1 MKFLLFTRENN
12 IFDDILKDASLKNQ
26 YKTKIEYKENLIL
39 GFPEDDN
46 FGKILS
52 YIMLKYGDD
61 MKDFHSIVPDR
72 TPVPNVDYVPVRR
85 DRNQQFLK
93 FIYCHCQHIQQL
105 LQMLAPKKRVVLLS
119 SCRHFLT

>member
-1 MKFLLFTRENN
+1 MKFLMFTRENSK
-12 IFDDILKDASLKNQ
+12 FDDILKDASLKNQ

-61 MKDFHSIVPDR
+61 MKDFHSVVPDR
-72 TPVPNVDYVPVRR
+72 TPVPNVDYVPIRK
-85 DRNQQFLK
+85 DRK
-93 FIYCHCQHIQQL
+93 TKI
-105 LQMLAPKKRVVLLS
+105 VS
-119 SCRHFLT
+119 S

>member
-1 MKFLLFTRENN
+1 MKFLMFTRENSN
-12 IFDDILKDASLKNQ
+12 FDDILKDSSLKDK

-39 GFPEDDN
+39 GFPEDSN

-72 TPVPNVDYVPVRR
+72 TPVPNVDYVPVRK
-85 DRNQQFLK
+85 DRK
-93 FIYCHCQHIQQL
+93 TKII
-105 LQMLAPKKRVVLLS
+105 S
-119 SCRHFLT
+119 S

>member
-85 DRNQQFLK
+85 DRN
-93 FIYCHCQHIQQL
+93 
-105 LQMLAPKKRVVLLS
+105 
-119 SCRHFLT
+119 

>member
-1 MKFLLFTRENN
+1 MKFLMFTRENSK
-12 IFDDILKDASLKNQ
+12 FDDILKDASLKNQ
-26 YKTKIEYKENLIL
+26 YKTKIEYQENLIL

-61 MKDFHSIVPDR
+61 MKDFHSVVPDR

-85 DRNQQFLK
+85 DRK
-93 FIYCHCQHIQQL
+93 TKIIS
-105 LQMLAPKKRVVLLS
+105 P
-119 SCRHFLT
+119 